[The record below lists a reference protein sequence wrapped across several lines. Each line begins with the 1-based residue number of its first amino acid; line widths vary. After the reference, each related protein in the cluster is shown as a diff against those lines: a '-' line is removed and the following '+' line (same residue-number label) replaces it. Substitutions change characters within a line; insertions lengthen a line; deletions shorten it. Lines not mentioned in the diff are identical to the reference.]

1 MCVIGVSPAT
11 VEEGGRAPVQQ
22 HPQDGA
28 MLFPKHSWRIETVNM
43 SARLKNEKQF
53 GVSVNL
59 SALRAVHVHLKLTG
73 SLKSQSGVFS
83 RLDRWHKAC
92 GRCAV
97 VDLSERF
104 TDSLALRREIV
115 CCHGEKAPDG
125 GDSPSHAPVHLNKT
139 LSPVISLLQLGITT
153 GLLLSHIDHRMRQ
166 KILSLCV
173 VTLTDSLVSFV
184 YLPPHSCG
192 EYKWLVWVFLALR
205 ALKNDIHQWAQES
218 SDNYQSLFNHYK
230 KNKHHNS
237 EIFSMGHRGFLK
249 VYSNYHS

>member
-1 MCVIGVSPAT
+1 
-11 VEEGGRAPVQQ
+11 
-22 HPQDGA
+22 
-28 MLFPKHSWRIETVNM
+28 M

-125 GDSPSHAPVHLNKT
+125 RDSPSHAPVHLNKT

-173 VTLTDSLVSFV
+173 VTLTDWFHLFICLRTHAGNINGLFGFFWHSEHWKMTFINGLKSHLIIISHYLIITRKINLIILRYSLWDIVVFWRFILIIIVSKSV
-184 YLPPHSCG
+184 
-192 EYKWLVWVFLALR
+192 R
-205 ALKNDIHQWAQES
+205 T
-218 SDNYQSLFNHYK
+218 
-230 KNKHHNS
+230 
-237 EIFSMGHRGFLK
+237 
-249 VYSNYHS
+249 SNVSWHKLIVRS